1 MKITTLGTSHGD
13 PTMTRYQTSTLVE
26 TRGRCYLIDAGEP
39 ANAHLVRRGLSASR
53 LSAVF
58 ITHMH
63 IDHTGSLPVLIEQS
77 TKYRHRYPD
86 NHLSVQLPENEAV
99 EPLLGWVR
107 ANCGRTKFE
116 DLTVECYRDHGGY
129 DDGFLRMT
137 PFPTRHVPPRADGS
151 PRSHSLLVEAEG
163 KRVLFTGDLSSDF
176 SDFPVSAADGCDA
189 VFAELT
195 HYPLE
200 KAVPVLQTVHPKRLV
215 FYHVHNP
222 YQTPEGE
229 EKVRRLCSIL
239 SYPSEIAYD
248 GFVLDLAGATD
259 SIRETCP

>member
-26 TRGRCYLIDAGEP
+26 TQGRCYLIDAGEP

-189 VFAELT
+189 VFSELT

-229 EKVRRLCSIL
+229 EKVRRLCSVL

-248 GFVLDLAGATD
+248 GFALDLAGATD
-259 SIRETCP
+259 SIREACP